1 MFETI
6 LDYIA
11 RTNLFNFIIFASI
24 IAYLFVKIDVIGNI
38 ERGAQE
44 VIDSIKKSEE
54 AKDNSES
61 TLKSIED
68 MISHLEEEVNELIK
82 RSEKNAEIVG
92 EKILSEAEVTVET
105 IKENTEKLVD
115 NKGALLRNDIM
126 QRASLASVE
135 IAKKQIL
142 KELENN
148 YDLHNKLIDES
159 VEAINGADI

>member
-1 MFETI
+1 MFEAVI
-6 LDYIA
+6 DYIA

-38 ERGAQE
+38 ERSAQE

-54 AKDNSES
+54 AKDSSES

-68 MISHLEEEVNELIK
+68 MISHLEEEVNTLIK
-82 RSEKNAEIVG
+82 KSEENAELVG

-115 NKGALLRNDIM
+115 NKSALLRNDIM